1 MPNRTVLLIHHD
13 PDLRSFFRR
22 GFEKTGV
29 RFLAMRDGRGLS
41 EKKSRT
47 VYAVYVVEAH
57 EACVSRLRQLDLPE
71 GKRPWVIIAPGALL
85 RDTFDLLRSQIF
97 EVIRHV
103 SGSSAAGSA
112 SEPPAVGAR
121 AQAKASREPFLQ
133 EYIEKRLQRFVR
145 QMKAGDGRD
154 LHALLVHELE
164 KPLISLTLKETGG
177 NQIHAARLLGMNRNT
192 LRKKIKTLRISVKTS
207 S

>member
-13 PDLRSFFRR
+13 PDLRLFFRR
-22 GFEKTGV
+22 GFEKTGA
-29 RFLAMRDGRGLS
+29 RLLAMRDGRGLS
-41 EKKSRT
+41 GKKSRI

-85 RDTFDLLRSQIF
+85 RDTFDLLRPQIL
-97 EVIRHV
+97 EVIHHI
-103 SGSSAAGSA
+103 SGSPAAGSTGDA
-112 SEPPAVGAR
+112 AGVR

-133 EYIEKRLQRFVR
+133 EYFEKRLQHFVR

-154 LHALLVHELE
+154 LHALLVHEVE

-192 LRKKIKTLRISVKTS
+192 LRKKIKTLRISIKS
-207 S
+207 SS